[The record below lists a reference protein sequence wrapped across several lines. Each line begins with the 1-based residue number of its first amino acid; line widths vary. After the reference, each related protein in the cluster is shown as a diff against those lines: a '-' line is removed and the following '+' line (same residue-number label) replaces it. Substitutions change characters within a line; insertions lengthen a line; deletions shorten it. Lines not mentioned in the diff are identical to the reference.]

1 MKAAA
6 AFEEFEQDSNY
17 KAEKGA
23 SSPTDSYDKKVQK
36 VGMGMSRHTTKNI
49 DSSLDK
55 NKTSGGVD
63 SGKVSKS

>member
-6 AFEEFEQDSNY
+6 AFEEYEQDSNY
-17 KAEKGA
+17 KADKGA

-36 VGMGMSRHTTKNI
+36 VNMSRHTTKNI